1 MRHRRGSNRGRQP
14 AVFRARSH
22 PGISPDPAHLF
33 FSLGVY
39 TRLDWIGMFS
49 PICIAPPCLPRA
61 SLDRKPALGPF
72 RKFTRESI
80 EASASY
86 KRPDFRIAA
95 DCGRLRFASRPLGIS
110 KACRFP
116 SPQSKPHVQT
126 RSQSQSANDP
136 VLISMGSWKRPSFC
150 RTLNRCR
157 LRPASSWMTIFG
169 GPRDLELFIRPSKP
183 RASNPKHRRTATCR
197 LRSFL
202 RSVFFTKLKPLGA
215 RL

>member
-1 MRHRRGSNRGRQP
+1 MAVPPLSAFKSTVRYSRMRVGCAPQAGYVNHRGR
-14 AVFRARSH
+14 
-22 PGISPDPAHLF
+22 
-33 FSLGVY
+33 SLCRRREPRGV
-39 TRLDWIGMFS
+39 
-49 PICIAPPCLPRA
+49 PCLSPAQAQRA
-61 SLDRKPALGPF
+61 ENCSTCLG
-72 RKFTRESI
+72 K
-80 EASASY
+80 ASASY

-157 LRPASSWMTIFG
+157 LRPASS
-169 GPRDLELFIRPSKP
+169 
-183 RASNPKHRRTATCR
+183 
-197 LRSFL
+197 
-202 RSVFFTKLKPLGA
+202 
-215 RL
+215 

>member
-1 MRHRRGSNRGRQP
+1 MSWLHTPRPGSHRSSEGTEFSIFLSAFSTGTSRRTLASHRRFSRRFRQQ
-14 AVFRARSH
+14 
-22 PGISPDPAHLF
+22 
-33 FSLGVY
+33 
-39 TRLDWIGMFS
+39 RLLE
-49 PICIAPPCLPRA
+49 C
-61 SLDRKPALGPF
+61 
-72 RKFTRESI
+72 I

-95 DCGRLRFASRPLGIS
+95 DCGRLRFASRPLGIT

-202 RSVFFTKLKPLGA
+202 RSVFFTKLKPRQKLWGIVYCSSRFHVTA
-215 RL
+215 EC